1 MTLAPAAALAQVPIP
16 SPPPITGGGS
26 RELPPVGAQE
36 FYGPAEPVDL
46 DQIAYDGA
54 SYKKRN
60 VVVKAR
66 VEDLVPGR
74 YLALT
79 DGAAR
84 VMLILFHDSDYRDVS
99 KFIGVEV
106 EVTGVVRTIP
116 AHQKRM
122 PCFGG
127 SNLESKC
134 DDPLLPELPDAQ
146 PNWPAQ
152 SITLFKLSDR
162 GKGLPTRAAA
172 RTLADT
178 GLDAAAADGKPVRAI
193 GQFRGANLCK
203 DVPDVSRRDPADWV
217 LLTSEGPVWVTGRRP
232 GGKGFQLDPAY
243 RGDTTRWLEV
253 SGRVLILEGMRYLKA
268 SKVALIPRPAES
280 EPVACPP

>member
-1 MTLAPAAALAQVPIP
+1 
-16 SPPPITGGGS
+16 
-26 RELPPVGAQE
+26 
-36 FYGPAEPVDL
+36 L
-46 DQIAYDGA
+46 DQIANGR
-54 SYKKRN
+54 SYQKRN

-66 VEDLVPGR
+66 VDDLVPGR
-74 YLALT
+74 YLSLT
-79 DGAAR
+79 DGASR
-84 VMLILFHDSDYRDVS
+84 VMLILFYDSDYYDVS

-134 DDPLLPELPDAQ
+134 EDPLLPELPDAQ

-152 SITLFKLSDR
+152 SLTLLTISDR
-162 GKGLPTRAAA
+162 GKELPRKGT

-178 GLDAAAADGKPVRAI
+178 GLDAAAVDGKPVRAI

-203 DVPDVSRRDPADWV
+203 DLPEASRHDPADWV
-217 LLTSEGPVWVTGRRP
+217 LHTSEGPVWVTGRRP
-232 GGKGFQLDPAY
+232 AGNGFQLDAAY

-253 SGRVLILEGMRYLKA
+253 RGKVLILDSVRYLKA
-268 SKVALIPRPAES
+268 TKVSLIPRPPEAEP
-280 EPVACPP
+280 EPCPP